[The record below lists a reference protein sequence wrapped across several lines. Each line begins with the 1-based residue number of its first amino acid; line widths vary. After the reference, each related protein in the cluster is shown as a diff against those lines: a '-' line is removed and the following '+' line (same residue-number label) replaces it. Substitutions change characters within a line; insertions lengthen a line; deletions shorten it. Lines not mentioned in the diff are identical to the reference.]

1 MGHNC
6 SLRLARSIQEDKL
19 RHLSELPNR
28 RLFHRLR
35 RPNLRLAV
43 ADMVEIPALPH
54 YLQHSDGFAVTNR
67 FAKSCC
73 IQF

>member
-1 MGHNC
+1 
-6 SLRLARSIQEDKL
+6 
-19 RHLSELPNR
+19 
-28 RLFHRLR
+28 
-35 RPNLRLAV
+35 V